1 MQPRAA
7 QPLPRYSAPRL
18 AELVA
23 ADLRRRILS
32 GGLEERAI
40 LPKQDDLL
48 TEFGVSLPTLREA
61 LRVLEAEGLIRVQRG
76 KRGGAL
82 VCRPTA
88 ATAAYAIATVLEAN
102 QVALPDVAMAL
113 QEIEPVCLELAAQ
126 RPDRHEIV
134 VPALRSLNQRS
145 EAAIDDEDE
154 YRALAH
160 QLHSQFVSAAGSQ
173 TLMLLAGALEALWLA
188 HAREVAAA
196 GSTEVGVAR
205 EVRLAHVEAHSAII
219 DALERGE
226 SDLVRKL
233 SREHLC
239 EATAHSLTAGAG
251 VRVDSFSIAPG
262 SIARRDA

>member
-1 MQPRAA
+1 
-7 QPLPRYSAPRL
+7 
-18 AELVA
+18 VA

-32 GGLEERAI
+32 GELEDGAI

-61 LRVLEAEGLIRVQRG
+61 LRILEAEGLIQVQRG
-76 KRGGAL
+76 KRGGSL

-113 QEIEPVCLELAAQ
+113 QEIEPACLELAAQ
-126 RPDRHEIV
+126 RPDRHENV
-134 VPALRSLNQRS
+134 VPVLRSLNQRS
-145 EAAIDDEDE
+145 EAAIDVEDE

-160 QLHSQFVSAAGSQ
+160 QLHSHFVSASGSQ
-173 TLMLLAGALEALWLA
+173 TLVLLAGALEALWWA
-188 HAREVAAA
+188 HARELAAA
-196 GSTEVGVAR
+196 RATEVGVAR

-219 DALERGE
+219 DALEAGE
-226 SDLVRKL
+226 SELVRRL

-239 EATAHSLTAGAG
+239 EATRHSLTASAG
-251 VRVDSFSIAPG
+251 IRVDSFSIAPG
-262 SIARRDA
+262 RFARRGA

>member
-32 GGLEERAI
+32 GELEERAI

-88 ATAAYAIATVLEAN
+88 ATAAMGPT
-102 QVALPDVAMAL
+102 
-113 QEIEPVCLELAAQ
+113 
-126 RPDRHEIV
+126 
-134 VPALRSLNQRS
+134 
-145 EAAIDDEDE
+145 
-154 YRALAH
+154 
-160 QLHSQFVSAAGSQ
+160 
-173 TLMLLAGALEALWLA
+173 
-188 HAREVAAA
+188 
-196 GSTEVGVAR
+196 
-205 EVRLAHVEAHSAII
+205 
-219 DALERGE
+219 
-226 SDLVRKL
+226 RK
-233 SREHLC
+233 SR
-239 EATAHSLTAGAG
+239 
-251 VRVDSFSIAPG
+251 G
-262 SIARRDA
+262 SICAP